1 MLHSSN
7 SLTHYAKGTR
17 SLAYGA
23 PTACRHAVSGSI
35 SLLCQRCFSPFPY
48 GTCSLSVICVYLAL
62 ERWSSQLPAGYHV
75 SHRTQVPTCL
85 LQNFTY
91 GTITLYGSSFQ
102 KIWLMT
108 DFLTCRGICNFLR
121 IDPTTPLTQCLQT
134 WHVNGLGSSLFARRY
149 LGNHYYFLFLELLR
163 CISSLRYLY
172 QSYRFRL
179 KYPDITQDAFS
190 HSDIPGSK
198 VVCTSPRLIAANHVL
213 HRLHVPRHPPYA
225 LSSFIKESIVSMI
238 LPLSFPKLSNNK
250 KILWS

>member
-91 GTITLYGSSFQ
+91 GTITLYGTSFH
-102 KIWLMT
+102 IVRL
-108 DFLTCRGICNFLR
+108 FIR
-121 IDPTTPLTQCLQT
+121 IALLLVLQPHESKLP
-134 WHVNGLGSSLFARRY
+134 WFGLIPVRSP
-149 LGNHYYFLFLELLR
+149 LLR
-163 CISSLRYLY
+163 ESLL
-172 QSYRFRL
+172 
-179 KYPDITQDAFS
+179 FS
-190 HSDIPGSK
+190 VPLG
-198 VVCTSPRLIAANHVL
+198 TEMFQFPRL
-213 HRLHVPRHPPYA
+213 PRHTYVFGVP
-225 LSSFIKESIVSMI
+225 
-238 LPLSFPKLSNNK
+238 
-250 KILWS
+250 